1 MPFVTIKMY
10 EGRTPE
16 QKRALVKDVTDAVV
30 RNTGATPEGTFVV
43 IEDVKLEHWATAGVL
58 ASEARKK

>member
-16 QKRALVKDVTDAVV
+16 QKRELVRRVTDAVV
-30 RNTGATPEGTFVV
+30 RTTGATPEGTHVV
-43 IEDVKLEHWATAGVL
+43 IEDVKLEHWAIAGVL
-58 ASEARKK
+58 GSEAKQ